1 MKYCSHCGVSLLPN
15 ARFCHECGGQVQAVA
30 TTTCEACD
38 KTNPIQAKF
47 CLSCGHQL
55 GKNVAAPQAEETPQM
70 QQRTRFRL
78 DFQDWTTFPTQ
89 IKKHFLSFL
98 ADMLLLDGEEKKLA
112 AYMAAFEQSGFRK
125 ELFEEA
131 ALQLTDYAEAFITAQ
146 PMTAVYDIDALLRQR
161 FELAYL
167 EFITGY
173 AQQITPASLS
183 KQILSHEKA
192 KKINIAALINDY
204 LDLQNERDITAYRSM
219 VEIPLPKLKNAQS
232 SFFNGTRTGEFPL
245 VFIDQTIWGSGNDG
259 IILSEYGIYW
269 KTAFHSAA
277 QIAYADLQTIV
288 RKDRYLELN
297 GIYLN
302 ISTRL
307 NYKLCKLLQKL
318 QRLAH

>member
-1 MKYCSHCGVSLLPN
+1 MSLLPN
-15 ARFCHECGGQVQAVA
+15 ARFCHDCGGQVQTLA

-38 KTNPIQAKF
+38 KTNPLQAKF

-55 GKNVAAPQAEETPQM
+55 GQTASTSQPNETQPT

-98 ADMLLLDGEEKKLA
+98 ADMLLLDGEEKKLS
-112 AYMAAFEQSGFRK
+112 AYMAAFEQTGFRAT
-125 ELFEEA
+125 LFEEA
-131 ALQLTDYAEAFITAQ
+131 ALQLTAYAEAFVQAQ
-146 PMTAVYDIDALLRQR
+146 PMTAIYDIDALLVQR

-173 AQQITPASLS
+173 AHQITPASLS

-204 LDLQNERDITAYRSM
+204 LDLQNERGITAYRAM
-219 VEIPLPKLKNAQS
+219 TEIPLPKLKNAQI
-232 SFFNGTRTGEFPL
+232 SFFHGTRAGEFPL

-259 IILSEYGIYW
+259 LILSEYGIYW

-277 QIAYADLQTIV
+277 KIAYADLQTIV
-288 RKDRYLELN
+288 RKDRYLEVN

-302 ISTRL
+302 VSARL